1 MDYQNEFI
9 RHEPCPFCTSS
20 DAFAVYSDGSG
31 YCFSCGTHRR
41 SEGAKD
47 LFLQQGNTRKSTS
60 MSYAEASET
69 RRVQYDGDFARIS
82 SRNITEDTCRKFN
95 VRVDTTRNIIKF
107 PYYSDTGAIVAYK
120 ERTKAKGFSWK
131 GKNKDHRLFGQH
143 LFGSG
148 KTIVVVEGELDA
160 LATFQARPN
169 WAVVSVDCGAKA
181 AKKSLLSQLDY
192 LLGFDEIVLMFYNDQ
207 AGTEATAECVSLF
220 PPDRVYIAALGTY
233 KDACEALIAKDS
245 EAIRQAI
252 WNKKSYSPKSIVDGR
267 DLFDLVSKPLHGK
280 DADYPYKAVNE
291 MTSGLRFGELV
302 CLTSGSGVGK
312 STICG
317 EISQA
322 LVDQNFRIGYI
333 ALEESVQRT
342 ALRLMSVVAN
352 KPLHLNND
360 IPKEELKDAF
370 DKSIGTGQVLLRDG
384 FGSVDPKSILNDM
397 RYLVNQGVQWI
408 ILDHLSIL
416 LSANES
422 NDERQLIDRT
432 MTQLRC
438 FVEETNIGMILV
450 SHLRRSQS
458 DKGHEDGNAISLS
471 QLRGSGSI
479 GQLSDICL
487 GVIRSVSSGDNTSK
501 VVCLKNRFN
510 GQTGECGNLIYQKE
524 TGRLIE
530 HPTALNTDYESF

>member
-1 MDYQNEFI
+1 MDSQNEFI

-31 YCFSCGTHRR
+31 YCFSCGQHRR
-41 SEGAKD
+41 AEGNKD
-47 LFLQQGNTRKSTS
+47 LLLHQTPRRTSKMRESQTREVKRIS
-60 MSYAEASET
+60 
-69 RRVQYDGDFARIS
+69 YDGEFARIS

-95 VRVDTTRNIIKF
+95 VRIDPTRNVIKF
-107 PYYSDTGAIVAYK
+107 PYYSATGSIVAYK
-120 ERTKAKGFSWK
+120 EKTQKKSFSWK
-131 GKNKDHRLFGQH
+131 GKNEDHRLFGQH

-192 LLGFDEIVLMFYNDQ
+192 LLGFEEIVLMFDTDE
-207 AGTEATAECVSLF
+207 AGNQATAECITLF
-220 PPDRVYIAALGTY
+220 PPERVFIAALGTY

-252 WNKKSYSPKSIVDGR
+252 WNKKSYSPKSIIDGR
-267 DLFDLVSKPLHGK
+267 ELYDLVTKPLHGK

-322 LVDQNFRIGYI
+322 LVDQNFKIGYI

-352 KPLHLNND
+352 KPLHLNNE
-360 IPKEELKDAF
+360 IPEKELKKAF
-370 DKSIGTGQVLLRDG
+370 DASIGSEQVFLRDG
-384 FGSVDPKSILNDM
+384 FGSVDPTSILNDM

-416 LSANES
+416 LSANEAD
-422 NDERQLIDRT
+422 NERQLIDRT

-438 FVEETNIGMILV
+438 FVEETNVGMILV
-450 SHLRRSQS
+450 SHLRRIQS
-458 DKGHEDGNAISLS
+458 DKGHEDGATLSLS
-471 QLRGSGSI
+471 HLRGSGSI
-479 GQLSDICL
+479 AQLSDICL

-510 GQTGECGNLIYQKE
+510 GQTGDCGNLIFQKE